1 MRLDFLGPAEGPA
14 PSWGGLRALRPRAP
28 CPGPTCLLGVA
39 AGHWVEQEG
48 RGHSGGQV
56 QGRLLASELPRSAGF
71 QVTCR
76 PSPQPLPTPA
86 QTQGLRFRPLARGPQ
101 GPCWV
106 RAPPACTEP
115 GQRPPKGPRASQ
127 CPRSPAQ
134 PSGAQGR
141 SPAGCCP
148 GAQGRGQRLRLQADL
163 GDRPALH
170 SGSHQPPGFLSPR
183 CFTLPSQNR

>member
-76 PSPQPLPTPA
+76 PPPQPRCPPLPR
-86 QTQGLRFRPLARGPQ
+86 LRGCGSVP
-101 GPCWV
+101 W
-106 RAPPACTEP
+106 P
-115 GQRPPKGPRASQ
+115 GAPKGR
-127 CPRSPAQ
+127 
-134 PSGAQGR
+134 
-141 SPAGCCP
+141 AGC
-148 GAQGRGQRLRLQADL
+148 GSL
-163 GDRPALH
+163 RPALNLG
-170 SGSHQPPGFLSPR
+170 SGPPRGLAPPSVLGLLLSPQVHR
-183 CFTLPSQNR
+183 AGARLGTAQGHRKEVRGFVCRQTWVTPQLCTAALTSPLGS